1 MTVPASP
8 PHEQDI
14 MQILQQSAPHIQF
27 DEIEHLIYDTYIP
40 GRYGNIHTGRWKQHD
55 VEIREPFGDLTT
67 IEREVR
73 LLYKLGNSCP
83 QILRLFGY
91 TVDPATSIPYLVV
104 QHNEHGTL
112 HSYLLNFHAHLT
124 WSDRYNL
131 ALDIALGLRYIHY
144 KGYRHRHLHSASIL
158 IDTNG
163 SAVLSDFGST
173 RDSEVISSREHP
185 ARMGYIAPERL
196 TKIGTR
202 YSIECDI
209 YSLGMIFWEISSGRP
224 PFDNLI
230 ANCSVEDG
238 SLMNLAQNIVVGR
251 RERFVE
257 GTDPI
262 FEDLYTRCW
271 HPNPLERPSMDWIIQ
286 TLGVLLKQP
295 SGSLVRQIEDLS
307 LGEQP
312 KKPAYSAKSSSRDS
326 HTSSASHISSA
337 SRSTKSSRSLSIDHD
352 RDLPSPGIRSR
363 EPHMPPRESEYAQLA
378 ATAPPAVPPISQRR
392 KMSAVSSFAPSN
404 RSMSISSGSSTSSIS
419 NGSGPVI
426 PARDSRRVS
435 TQSSSSSVEVP
446 KYDVLPKRRN
456 PLTIWEACQD
466 GNVDLTE
473 WYILTN
479 GANPNGLISLPSY
492 SMLAEV
498 APIHV
503 ACFHQPESL
512 MAILKVLQR
521 HGANMQQVTTITH
534 QTALHIVLEHATD
547 YNLALEVCSFLMQDC
562 KLSVNDFDNRGMTPF
577 HKFLKN
583 PHLSARQ
590 SVAGSELYTLLRERG
605 KANLNLE
612 SHSEGNALGVAARY
626 LRADLLKLF
635 LLTDITCSEPRSLAY
650 ALEQVDAPL
659 NETRPS
665 KATQELCRSFL
676 VEWTGERGEN
686 KRIQMAERILQH
698 KGLTA
703 TSPDSPTT
711 SQGSGPKGRKQS
723 ITILGIGKSKKN
735 KDEPPVPALPTK
747 IVNEVDVA
755 KKVLHGT
762 VAKQQKLR
770 TMMAQSGF

>member
-307 LGEQP
+307 L
-312 KKPAYSAKSSSRDS
+312 
-326 HTSSASHISSA
+326 
-337 SRSTKSSRSLSIDHD
+337 
-352 RDLPSPGIRSR
+352 
-363 EPHMPPRESEYAQLA
+363 ESEYAQLA